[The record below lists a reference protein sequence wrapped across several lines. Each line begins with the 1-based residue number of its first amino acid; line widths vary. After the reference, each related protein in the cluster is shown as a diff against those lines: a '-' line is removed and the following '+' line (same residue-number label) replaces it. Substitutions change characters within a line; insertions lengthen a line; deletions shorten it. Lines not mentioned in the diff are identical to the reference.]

1 MNNTWKMKDLYSQE
15 GISKQSHHKA
25 VCRKKWFEETKQTI
39 LSCVESLRKDHP
51 RMGAKKLYKLLQPD
65 GIGRDRFIQLLMDNG
80 YGAKRVHNYAR
91 TTYSGKYYYPNL
103 ISRKVLTG
111 VNQLWV
117 SDITY
122 ILVDQ
127 RWHYLTFITDVYSR
141 KIVGYAVDKHL
152 HAQANIRALQMALK
166 NTKGQSL
173 NGLIHH
179 SDRGSQYIHK
189 QYLQLLK
196 KHDIEVSMGNKAWE
210 NAHAERIN
218 GIIKNE
224 YLNTMIIS
232 DYEDL
237 KRKTKKVVNL
247 YNGERPHGTLMNQL
261 SPEKYEHFVQQL
273 AAEQKPQLMINY

>member
-1 MNNTWKMKDLYSQE
+1 MKDLYSLK

-25 VCRKKWFEETKQTI
+25 IKRKRWLEETEQTI

-65 GIGRDRFIQLLMDNG
+65 DIGRDRFIQLLMDNG
-80 YGAKRVHNYAR
+80 YASKRVRNFTR
-91 TTYSGKYYYPNL
+91 TTYSGKYHYPNL
-103 ISRKVLTG
+103 ISGKILTG

-117 SDITY
+117 SDITF
-122 ILVDQ
+122 IWVDQ
-127 RWHYLTFITDVYSR
+127 RWHYLTFIMDVYSR

-166 NTKGQSL
+166 NAKASSL
-173 NGLIHH
+173 KGLIHH

-189 QYLQLLK
+189 EYLKMLK
-196 KHDIEVSMGNKAWE
+196 EHEIQVSMGNKAWE

-224 YLNTMIIS
+224 YLNPMLIK
-232 DYEDL
+232 DFEDL

-247 YNGERPHGTLMNQL
+247 YNNERPHGSLINQL
-261 SPEKYEHFVQQL
+261 SPEKYETFVQQL
-273 AAEQKPQLMINY
+273 AAEQKPQLIINY

>member
-1 MNNTWKMKDLYSQE
+1 MKDLYSLK

-25 VCRKKWFEETKQTI
+25 IKRKQWLEETEQTI

-80 YGAKRVHNYAR
+80 YASKRVRNFTR
-91 TTYSGKYYYPNL
+91 TTYSGKYHYPNL
-103 ISRKVLTG
+103 ISGKVLTG

-117 SDITY
+117 SDITF
-122 ILVDQ
+122 IWVDN
-127 RWHYLTFITDVYSR
+127 RWHYLTFIMDVYSR
-141 KIVGYAVDKHL
+141 KIVGYAVDKYL
-152 HAQANIRALQMALK
+152 HAQANIRALEMALK
-166 NTKGQSL
+166 NAKACHL
-173 NGLIHH
+173 KGLIHH

-189 QYLQLLK
+189 GYLQLLK
-196 KHDIEVSMGNKAWE
+196 KHGIEVSMGNKAWE

-224 YLNTMIIS
+224 YLNPMLIK
-232 DYEDL
+232 DFEDL
-237 KRKTKKVVNL
+237 KRKTKKVVGL
-247 YNGERPHGTLMNQL
+247 YNKERPHGTLMNQL

-273 AAEQKPQLMINY
+273 AAEQKPQLIINY

>member
-1 MNNTWKMKDLYSQE
+1 MKDLYFLE

-25 VCRKKWFEETKQTI
+25 VRRKRWLEETEQSI

-80 YGAKRVHNYAR
+80 YASKRVRNYTR
-91 TTYSGKYYYPNL
+91 TTYSGKYHYSNL
-103 ISRKVLTG
+103 ISGKVLTG

-117 SDITY
+117 SDITF
-122 ILVDQ
+122 IWVGQ
-127 RWHYLTFITDVYSR
+127 RWHYLTFIMDVYSR

-152 HAQANIRALQMALK
+152 HAQANIRALKMALANAK
-166 NTKGQSL
+166 EESIK
-173 NGLIHH
+173 GLIHH

-189 QYLQLLK
+189 EYLQILK
-196 KHDIEVSMGNKAWE
+196 QHGIEVSMGNKAWE

-224 YLNTMIIS
+224 YLNPMSIM
-232 DYEDL
+232 DFEDL
-237 KRKTKKVVNL
+237 KRKVKKVVSL
-247 YNGERPHGTLMNQL
+247 YNNERPHGTLMNKL
-261 SPEKYEHFVQQL
+261 SPEKYERFVQQL

>member
-1 MNNTWKMKDLYSQE
+1 MKDLYSIE

-25 VCRKKWFEETKQTI
+25 TKRKRWLKETEQTI

-80 YGAKRVHNYAR
+80 YASKRVRNYTR
-91 TTYSGKYYYPNL
+91 TTYSGKYHYPNL
-103 ISRKVLTG
+103 ISGKVLTG

-117 SDITY
+117 SDITF
-122 ILVDQ
+122 IWVDQ
-127 RWHYLTFITDVYSR
+127 RWHYLTFIMDVYSR
-141 KIVGYAVDKHL
+141 KVVGYAVDKYL

-173 NGLIHH
+173 KGLIHH
-179 SDRGSQYIHK
+179 SDRGSQYIHRE
-189 QYLQLLK
+189 YLQLLK
-196 KHDIEVSMGNKAWE
+196 THGIEVSMGNKAWE

-224 YLNTMIIS
+224 YLNPMLIK
-232 DYEDL
+232 DFEDL
-237 KRKTKKVVNL
+237 KRKVKKVVIL
-247 YNGERPHGTLMNQL
+247 YNSIRPHGALVNQM
-261 SPEKYEHFVQQL
+261 SPEKYERFVQQL